1 MIKVGKLVR
10 VPPTSCLMAGSMRDI
25 LKMRQVR
32 HSKDET
38 NLLILNSIFE
48 NKVYYVKHVDWG
60 GGLS

>member
-1 MIKVGKLVR
+1 
-10 VPPTSCLMAGSMRDI
+10 MAGSMQDM
-25 LKMRQVR
+25 LKMKYVK
-32 HSKDET
+32 HSKGET